1 MPNFFC
7 TLASSLT
14 KRFMITKI
22 IDEDLIQEA
31 KSLIENAEN
40 IVITTHVSPDG
51 DAIGSSLALCNFL
64 KTIGKEAYVVVPN
77 DMPGFLKWMSG
88 ASDIIVYEKKK
99 NMADALIE
107 KADLICAL
115 DFNVLKRIE
124 NVAISVADSA
134 AKKLMLDHHLN
145 PGNFANVVISYP
157 QFASTSEMVFRLI
170 CRMGYFTEMTK
181 ECAECIYTGMMTD
194 TGGFTYNSNNPEV
207 YIIISELI
215 KKGID
220 KDAIYDKVYNN
231 YSESRYRLMGYML
244 YEKMKI
250 YPEYGAAMI
259 SLTNEELS
267 KYDFKK
273 GDTEGFVNMP
283 LSIKG
288 VIFSAFFKEEGG
300 KIKCSFRSQ
309 GDVATNVF
317 AEKYFNGGGHKNA
330 SGGESYQ
337 TMQETVAKFEEN
349 LPSLKEEIEAELKIR
364 TNG

>member
-1 MPNFFC
+1 
-7 TLASSLT
+7 
-14 KRFMITKI
+14 MITKI

-31 KSLIENAEN
+31 KSMIEDAGN

-51 DAIGSSLALCNFL
+51 DAIGSSLALSDFL
-64 KTIGKEAYVVVPN
+64 KNIGKNVSIVVPN
-77 DMPGFLKWMSG
+77 DFPGFLKWMPGS
-88 ASDIIVYEKKK
+88 SDIIVYEKKR
-99 NMADALIE
+99 NTAESVIA

-115 DFNVLKRIE
+115 DFNTLKRIE
-124 NVAISVADSA
+124 NVGISVADSA
-134 AKKLMLDHHLN
+134 AKKLILDHHLD
-145 PGNFANVVISYP
+145 PGNFADLVISYP
-157 QFASTSEMVFRLI
+157 QFPSTSEMVFRLI

-194 TGGFTYNSNNPEV
+194 TGGFTYNSNNTEI

-259 SLTNEELS
+259 SLTSEELS

-309 GDVATNVF
+309 GDVATNEF
-317 AEKYFNGGGHKNA
+317 AAKYFNGGGHKNA
-330 SGGESYQ
+330 SGGEMYK
-337 TMQETVAKFEEN
+337 TMEETIAEFEKN
-349 LPSLKEEIEAELKIR
+349 LPSMKEELSTELKKR
-364 TNG
+364 VNG

>member
-1 MPNFFC
+1 
-7 TLASSLT
+7 
-14 KRFMITKI
+14 MITKI

-31 KSLIENAEN
+31 KSMIEDAEN

-51 DAIGSSLALCNFL
+51 DAIGSSLALCDFL
-64 KTIGKEAYVVVPN
+64 KSIEKNVTVIVPN
-77 DMPGFLKWMSG
+77 DFPGFLKWMPG

-99 NMADALIE
+99 NLAESAIAQ
-107 KADLICAL
+107 ADLICAL

-124 NVAISVADSA
+124 NLGIIVADSA
-134 AKKLMLDHHLN
+134 AKKIILDHHLD
-145 PGNFANVVISYP
+145 PGNFADLVISYP
-157 QFASTSEMVFRLI
+157 QFPSTCEMVFRLI

-194 TGGFTYNSNNPEV
+194 TGGFTYNSNNTEI

-215 KKGID
+215 KKGIN

-250 YPEYGAAMI
+250 YPEYGTAMI
-259 SLTNEELS
+259 SLTSEELS

-288 VIFSAFFKEEGG
+288 IIFSAFFKEEGG

-309 GDVATNVF
+309 GDVATNEF
-317 AEKYFNGGGHKNA
+317 AAKYFNGGGHKNA
-330 SGGESYQ
+330 SGGEMYR
-337 TMQETVAKFEEN
+337 TMEETIAEFEKE
-349 LPSLKEEIEAELKIR
+349 LPSLKEELTTELKKR
-364 TNG
+364 VNG

>member
-1 MPNFFC
+1 
-7 TLASSLT
+7 
-14 KRFMITKI
+14 MITKI

-31 KSLIENAEN
+31 KSFIEDADN

-51 DAIGSSLALCNFL
+51 DAIGSSLAFCIFL
-64 KTIGKEAYVVVPN
+64 RTLGKNANVIVPN
-77 DMPGFLKWMSG
+77 DFPGFLKWMPAS
-88 ASDIIVYEKKK
+88 SDIVVYEKKK
-99 NMADALIE
+99 SVADELIAQ
-107 KADLICAL
+107 ADLIFAL

-134 AKKLMLDHHLN
+134 AKKVIVDHHLD
-145 PGNFANVVISYP
+145 PGNFADLVISYP
-157 QFASTSEMVFRLI
+157 QFASTSEMIFRII
-170 CRMGYFTEMTK
+170 CRMGYFTLLSK

-194 TGGFTYNSNNPEV
+194 TGGFTYNSNGSEV
-207 YIIISELI
+207 YVIISELI

-244 YEKMKI
+244 YEKMKL

-267 KYDFKK
+267 KYNFKK

-288 VIFSAFFKEEGG
+288 IIFSAFFKEEGG

-309 GDVATNVF
+309 GDVATNSF
-317 AEKYFNGGGHKNA
+317 AAQYFNGGGHKNA
-330 SGGESYQ
+330 SGGESYDSMEKVIA
-337 TMQETVAKFEEN
+337 TFEEA
-349 LPSLKEEIEAELKIR
+349 LPSIKEELSAELKR
-364 TNG
+364 RGDE

>member
-1 MPNFFC
+1 
-7 TLASSLT
+7 
-14 KRFMITKI
+14 MITKI

-31 KSLIENAEN
+31 KSFIEDADN

-51 DAIGSSLALCNFL
+51 DAIGSSLAFCIFL
-64 KTIGKEAYVVVPN
+64 RTLGKNANVVVPN
-77 DMPGFLKWMSG
+77 DFPGFLKWMPAS
-88 ASDIIVYEKKK
+88 SDIIVYEKKK
-99 NMADALIE
+99 SVADELIE
-107 KADLICAL
+107 QADLIFAL

-134 AKKLMLDHHLN
+134 AKKVIVDHHLD
-145 PGNFANVVISYP
+145 PGNFADLVISYP
-157 QFASTSEMVFRLI
+157 QFASTSEMIFRII
-170 CRMGYFTEMTK
+170 CRMGYFTLLSK

-194 TGGFTYNSNNPEV
+194 TGGFTYNSNGSEV
-207 YIIISELI
+207 YVIISELI

-244 YEKMKI
+244 YEKMKL

-259 SLTNEELS
+259 SLTNDELS
-267 KYDFKK
+267 KYNFKK

-288 VIFSAFFKEEGG
+288 IIFSAFFKEEGG

-309 GDVATNVF
+309 GDVATNIF
-317 AEKYFNGGGHKNA
+317 AAEHFNGGGHKNA
-330 SGGESYQ
+330 SGGESHESMEKVIA
-337 TMQETVAKFEEN
+337 TFEEA
-349 LPSLKEEIEAELKIR
+349 LPSLKDELHAELKR
-364 TNG
+364 RGDE

>member
-1 MPNFFC
+1 MWM
-7 TLASSLT
+7 S
-14 KRFMITKI
+14 MITKI
-22 IDEDLIQEA
+22 IDENLIQEA
-31 KSLIENAEN
+31 KLMIESAQN

-51 DAIGSSLALCNFL
+51 DAIGSSLALSIFL
-64 KTIGKEAYVVVPN
+64 KTIGKNASVIVPN
-77 DMPGFLKWMSG
+77 DLPGFLKWMPN

-99 NMADALIE
+99 NIADNLIAD
-107 KADLICAL
+107 ADLICAL
-115 DFNVLKRIE
+115 DFNTLKRIE
-124 NVAISVADSA
+124 NVAISVGDSA
-134 AKKLMLDHHLN
+134 AKKMILDHHLD
-145 PGNFANVVISYP
+145 PGNFAELIISYP
-157 QFASTSEMVFRLI
+157 QFSSTSEMVFRLI

-194 TGGFTYNSNNPEV
+194 TGGFTYNSNSSEIYV
-207 YIIISELI
+207 IISELI

-244 YEKMKI
+244 YEKMKL

-259 SLTNEELS
+259 SLTSEELS

-273 GDTEGFVNMP
+273 GDTEGFVNIP

-288 VIFSAFFKEEGG
+288 IIFSAFFKEEGG

-317 AEKYFNGGGHKNA
+317 AMNHFNGGGHKNA
-330 SGGESYQ
+330 SGGEMYKS
-337 TMQETVAKFEEN
+337 MEETVKTFEEA
-349 LPSLKEEIEAELKIR
+349 LPSLKNELTAELER
-364 TNG
+364 RVNG

>member
-1 MPNFFC
+1 
-7 TLASSLT
+7 
-14 KRFMITKI
+14 MITKI

-31 KSLIENAEN
+31 KSFIEDAEN

-51 DAIGSSLALCNFL
+51 DAIGSSLAFCIFL
-64 KTIGKEAYVVVPN
+64 RIIGKNANVIVPN
-77 DMPGFLKWMSG
+77 DFPGFLKWMPAS
-88 ASDIIVYEKKK
+88 SDIIVYEKKK
-99 NMADALIE
+99 NIADELIE
-107 KADLICAL
+107 QADLIFAL
-115 DFNVLKRIE
+115 DFNSLKRID

-134 AKKLMLDHHLN
+134 AKKVIIDHHLD
-145 PGNFANVVISYP
+145 PGNFADLVISYP
-157 QFASTSEMVFRLI
+157 QFASTSEMIFRII
-170 CRMGYFTEMTK
+170 CRMGYFTEITK

-194 TGGFTYNSNNPEV
+194 TGGFTYNSNGSEIYV
-207 YIIISELI
+207 IISELI

-244 YEKMKI
+244 YEKMKL

-267 KYDFKK
+267 KYNFKK

-288 VIFSAFFKEEGG
+288 IIFSAFFKEEGG

-309 GDVATNVF
+309 GDVATNLF
-317 AEKYFNGGGHKNA
+317 AAANFNGGGHKNA

-337 TMQETVAKFEEN
+337 SMEEVIATFEKA
-349 LPSLKEEIEAELKIR
+349 LPSLQDELAAELKR
-364 TNG
+364 RGDE

>member
-1 MPNFFC
+1 
-7 TLASSLT
+7 
-14 KRFMITKI
+14 MITKI

-31 KSLIENAEN
+31 KSYIEEADN

-51 DAIGSSLALCNFL
+51 DAIGSSLAFCIFL
-64 KTIGKEAYVVVPN
+64 RTIGKNANVIVPN
-77 DMPGFLKWMSG
+77 DFPGFLKWMPAS
-88 ASDIIVYEKKK
+88 SDIIVYEKKK
-99 NMADALIE
+99 EIADKMIEQAELIF
-107 KADLICAL
+107 AL

-134 AKKLMLDHHLN
+134 AKKVIIDHHLD
-145 PGNFANVVISYP
+145 PGNFADLVISYP
-157 QFASTSEMVFRLI
+157 LFSSTSEMIFRII
-170 CRMGYFTEMTK
+170 CRMGYYTELTK

-194 TGGFTYNSNNPEV
+194 TGGFTYNSNGSEV
-207 YIIISELI
+207 YVIISELI

-220 KDAIYDKVYNN
+220 KDVIYDKVYNN

-250 YPEYGAAMI
+250 YPEFGAAMI

-309 GDVATNVF
+309 GDVATNLF
-317 AEKYFNGGGHKNA
+317 AAKFFNGGGHKNA
-330 SGGESYQ
+330 SGGESYES
-337 TMQETVAKFEEN
+337 MERVIADFEQA
-349 LPSLKEEIEAELKIR
+349 LPSMEEELKAELKR
-364 TNG
+364 RYNE